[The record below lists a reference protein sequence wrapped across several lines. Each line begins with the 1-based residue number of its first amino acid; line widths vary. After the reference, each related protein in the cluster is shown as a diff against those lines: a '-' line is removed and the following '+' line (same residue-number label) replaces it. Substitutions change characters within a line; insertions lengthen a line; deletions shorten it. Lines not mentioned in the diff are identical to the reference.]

1 MSIYFSVQLVSLL
14 TSAEAK
20 ICFLSA
26 QEDADWYFLI
36 RKAWKHSCREAHFSR
51 VCVFVCV
58 CVCVCVC
65 VGGLV
70 YFHQEIWS
78 LFVQTS
84 QFLRLF
90 WTYRPAREHKIT
102 DKSLLSSPRM
112 KNGEIMRSLMVCA
125 RVVVSGQGVKG
136 SVAPWWPLSVQFPF
150 YWGPMGEGLG
160 DAPRLPWHQGE
171 GAGSTSWIPTPRL
184 SCVASRTL
192 GNSGFCLLWG
202 FNTYS
207 VSAVGIV

>member
-1 MSIYFSVQLVSLL
+1 MSIYFSVQLVFLL
-14 TSAEAK
+14 TSAEAN

-36 RKAWKHSCREAHFSR
+36 RKAWKQLQRSPLLEG
-51 VCVFVCV
+51 
-58 CVCVCVC
+58 VCVCVC

-84 QFLRLF
+84 PFLRVF
-90 WTYRPAREHKIT
+90 WTCRPAREHKIT
-102 DKSLLSSPRM
+102 DKSLLSSPHM
-112 KNGEIMRSLMVCA
+112 KNGEIMRSLMVCV

-150 YWGPMGEGLG
+150 YWGPGGRG
-160 DAPRLPWHQGE
+160 
-171 GAGSTSWIPTPRL
+171 
-184 SCVASRTL
+184 
-192 GNSGFCLLWG
+192 
-202 FNTYS
+202 
-207 VSAVGIV
+207 